1 MSELVLKMRGI
12 TKQFPGVLANDGIDF
27 ELRRGEIHA
36 LLGENGAGKTTLMK
50 ILYGLYQA
58 DSGQI
63 DIHGRPVQIASPG
76 EAIRCGVGMVHQH
89 FMLIPPFTVA
99 ENIVLGT
106 EPSKNGVQL
115 DLARAIQKVED
126 LSSRYGLKVNPLAR
140 VESIS
145 VGMQQR
151 VEIIKALYREVDILV
166 LDEPTAVLTP
176 QEVGELIEIMRQLVG
191 QGKSIIF
198 ITHKLKEVITI
209 ADRVTVIRRGRV
221 IGTRDTAS
229 TNTSELANMMVGHEV
244 ELFVQKKPAAP
255 GAVVLEV
262 QNIHAQNNR
271 RLPALRGVSLTV
283 RAGEI
288 LGIAGV
294 EGNGQTELVEV
305 LTGLR
310 RCNSGRVLLNGK
322 PITNLSPR
330 KIAERKVAHVPEDR
344 QNRGLVLDFTL
355 AENMILESYYK
366 RPFAKGFRLLW
377 DQVHAYARKLIGEFD
392 VRTPSDDVKAGSL
405 SGGNQQKLIL
415 ARELSRDPDLLVI
428 AQPTRGLDVGAIEFV
443 HRRLIEARDAGKA
456 ILLLSLELDEI
467 MALSDRIGVI
477 YEGEIVG
484 EVSPAEAT
492 EEKLGLMMAGAVRM
506 TAAS

>member
-1 MSELVLKMRGI
+1 MSEPVLRMTGI
-12 TKQFPGVLANDGIDF
+12 TKRFPGVLANDGIDF
-27 ELRRGEIHA
+27 ELRKGEIHA

-58 DSGQI
+58 DAGRI
-63 DIHGRPVQIASPG
+63 EIHGRPVRITSPG
-76 EAIRCGVGMVHQH
+76 EAIKCGVGMVHQH

-106 EPSKNGVQL
+106 EPVRRRVRL
-115 DLARAIQKVED
+115 DLNRAVQRVEE
-126 LSSRYGLKVNPLAR
+126 LSRRYGLKVNPLAR
-140 VESIS
+140 VEGIS

-176 QEVGELIEIMRQLVG
+176 QEVGELKEIMRHLVA

-198 ITHKLKEVITI
+198 ITHKLREVSSI

-221 IGTRDTAS
+221 VGTRDTAG
-229 TNTSELANMMVGHEV
+229 TNARELANMMVGHEV
-244 ELFVQKKPAAP
+244 ELVVAKKPADP
-255 GAVVLEV
+255 GAIVLEM
-262 QNIHAQNNR
+262 QNVHALNNR
-271 RLPALRGVSLTV
+271 RLPALRGVNLTV

-288 LGIAGV
+288 LGIAGI

-310 RCNSGRVLLNGK
+310 RCTAGRILLHGK
-322 PITNLSPR
+322 PVTNLSPR
-330 KIAERKVAHVPEDR
+330 RIAERRVAHVPEDR
-344 QNRGLVLDFTL
+344 QNRGLVLEFSV

-366 RPFAKGFRLLW
+366 KPFASGIRLLW
-377 DQVHAYARKLIGEFD
+377 PQVHAYARRLIGEFD
-392 VRTPSDDVKAGSL
+392 IRTPGDEVEAASL

-415 ARELSRDPDLLVI
+415 ARELSRDPELLVI

-456 ILLLSLELDEI
+456 VLLLSLELEEI
-467 MALSDRIGVI
+467 MALSDRIAVI

-484 EVSPAEAT
+484 QLTPAEAS
-492 EEKLGLMMAGAVRM
+492 EEKLGLMMAGAAKMAPV
-506 TAAS
+506 S